1 MTTDTSNDVRVSTSS
16 NDADQDDV
24 LASTRSTGAS
34 LTDMT
39 TPAPVGYGW
48 RVVDIVVAAVL
59 GVACGLLFWAWNGP
73 GFALYDVLEAV
84 TPGLGGL
91 TQGLWLIGGP
101 LGALIIRK
109 PGAAIFVELVA
120 AILSAL
126 LGSAWGTSTIWYGL
140 AEGIGAEL
148 IFLILLYRKFNL
160 PVAIVSG
167 MLAGAGEWAFE
178 LFTGNMAK
186 TFAFNAVYLIANMVS
201 GAILAGAL
209 AWFLMRALA
218 RTGVLSRF
226 AAGRD
231 VRRLDRDAAR

>member
-1 MTTDTSNDVRVSTSS
+1 MSST
-16 NDADQDDV
+16 
-24 LASTRSTGAS
+24 S
-34 LTDMT
+34 LTDVT
-39 TPAPVGYGW
+39 KPLPAGHGW

-73 GFALYDVLEAV
+73 GYALYDVLEAA

-101 LGALIIRK
+101 LGAVIIRK

-120 AILSAL
+120 AVVSAL
-126 LGSAWGTSTIWYGL
+126 FGSAWGVSTIWYGL

-148 IFLILLYRKFNL
+148 IFLILLYRLYNL

-167 MLAGAGEWAFE
+167 MLAGAGEWAYE

-186 TFAFNAVYLIANMVS
+186 TATFNIVYLVCNMIS

-209 AWFLMRALA
+209 AWVLMKALA
-218 RTGVLSRF
+218 RAGVLSRF
-226 AAGRD
+226 AAGREAESG
-231 VRRLDRDAAR
+231 RAAAGPARASG

>member
-1 MTTDTSNDVRVSTSS
+1 MTTNVNTP
-16 NDADQDDV
+16 NDAV
-24 LASTRSTGAS
+24 VSTRSTGAAS
-34 LTDMT
+34 TDMT
-39 TPAPVGYGW
+39 TPAPAGYNW

-109 PGAAIFVELVA
+109 PGAAVFVELVA
-120 AILSAL
+120 ALLSAL
-126 LGSAWGTSTIWYGL
+126 LGSAWGVWTIWYGL
-140 AEGIGAEL
+140 AEGMGAEL

-167 MLAGAGEWAFE
+167 MLAGVGEWAFE
-178 LFTGNMAK
+178 LVTGNMAK
-186 TFAFNAVYLIANMVS
+186 TFTFNAVYLIANMVS

-226 AAGRD
+226 AAGREASGRSAGRPTVD
-231 VRRLDRDAAR
+231 TTE

>member
-1 MTTDTSNDVRVSTSS
+1 MTSTNTSNDGLVSASPT
-16 NDADQDDV
+16 DASPNRF
-24 LASTRSTGAS
+24 A
-34 LTDMT
+34 
-39 TPAPVGYGW
+39 W

-120 AILSAL
+120 AIVSAL
-126 LGSAWGTSTIWYGL
+126 FGSAWGISTVFYGL
-140 AEGIGAEL
+140 AEGVGAEL
-148 IFLILLYRKFNL
+148 IFLVLAYRRFSL

-167 MLAGAGEWAFE
+167 MLAGAGEWAYE
-178 LFTGNMAK
+178 LVTGNMAK
-186 TFAFNAVYLIANMVS
+186 SFEFNAIYLASNMIS
-201 GAILAGAL
+201 GAVLAGVL
-209 AWFLMRALA
+209 AWLLMRALA
-218 RTGVLSRF
+218 RTGALNRF
-226 AAGRD
+226 AAGRE
-231 VRRLDRDAAR
+231 ARAPR